1 MIVMMVGIAVYV
13 VKQKRYSSSTN
24 NVGQHYEL
32 PTVLKPTN
40 EYEEIRNNIDNR
52 VSEYSEISILDA
64 VKSRAEYSNII

>member
-1 MIVMMVGIAVYV
+1 MIVMMVGVAVYV

-52 VSEYSEISILDA
+52 VSEYSEIGILDA
-64 VKSRAEYSNII
+64 ITSRAEYSNIV